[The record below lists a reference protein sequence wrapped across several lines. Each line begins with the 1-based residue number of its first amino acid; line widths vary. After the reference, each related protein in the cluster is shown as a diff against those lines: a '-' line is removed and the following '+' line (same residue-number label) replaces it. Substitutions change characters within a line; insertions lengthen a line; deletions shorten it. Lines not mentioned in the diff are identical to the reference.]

1 MAEPVV
7 ESKVPE
13 PVPGPAQS
21 TRAMGIV
28 GFAMGIAA
36 TVPAMIIFVI
46 SGGLVGHGDY
56 VVARLI
62 FPIPMLLVAMAP
74 ESMEGSMAL
83 SYLVQFP
90 IYGALLGMRTRLSLG
105 IFAVLAVL
113 HVFAAIAS
121 FTELAFL
128 F

>member
-1 MAEPVV
+1 MADPVLEP
-7 ESKVPE
+7 KVPE
-13 PVPGPAQS
+13 PQTAPLIATWQS
-21 TRAMGIV
+21 GIAW
-28 GFAMGIAA
+28 GAAA
-36 TVPAMIIFVI
+36 TVPAMVIFVI
-46 SGGLVGHGDY
+46 SGGLIGHGDY

-74 ESMEGSMAL
+74 ESIEGLMAL
-83 SYLVQFP
+83 SYLIQFP
-90 IYGALLGMRTRLSLG
+90 IYGALLGMRTRWSLG

>member
-1 MAEPVV
+1 
-7 ESKVPE
+7 
-13 PVPGPAQS
+13 
-21 TRAMGIV
+21 
-28 GFAMGIAA
+28 
-36 TVPAMIIFVI
+36 MIIFAI

-74 ESMEGSMAL
+74 DYLTGSISL
-83 SYLVQFP
+83 LYLLQFP
-90 IYGALLGMRTRLSLG
+90 IYGALLGMGTRLSVG
-105 IFAVLAVL
+105 ILAVL
-113 HVFAAIAS
+113 LAHHIFAAIAS